1 MSTEIQ
7 RGASGPLCP
16 FSISKSL
23 IDGVAVGEENPYANA
38 LAQFEKAVTYLNL
51 KRGVAETLRYP
62 KRELS
67 VTFPVEMDN
76 KDIKMFRGYRVH
88 HSFALGPTKG
98 GIRYSSD
105 LTLDDVRALAMWMT
119 WKCGLMNLPF
129 GGAKGGVVVE
139 PKELSPREL
148 ERLTRRYASEISIL
162 VGPESDIPAP
172 DMGTN
177 PQVMAWMMDTYSMHR
192 GYSIPAV
199 VTGKPVEIGGS
210 LGRTEATGRGV
221 AVTIREA
228 LRLKQIP
235 IENATVA
242 IQGFGNVG
250 SVTSKI
256 AHDMGMKVVAVS
268 SSKGGVYRESGLD
281 PQALVRQ
288 IDETGNILDFKDA
301 DQITNA
307 ELLVLK
313 CDVLV
318 AAAKE
323 NQVTS
328 RNAGSVRARIIAE
341 GANGPTTPEADEIL
355 NDMNVF
361 IIPDILCNAGG
372 VTVSYLEWVQDL
384 QSFFWPVEEINL
396 KLQKLMVKAFEN
408 VMEASRI
415 YKVPSRVAA
424 QILAVRRISDAIM
437 IRGIYP

>member
-1 MSTEIQ
+1 MTVEIE
-7 RGASGPLCP
+7 RGRREALCP

-23 IDGVAVGEENPYANA
+23 IEGQKMGEENPYANA
-38 LAQFEKAVTYLNL
+38 LAQFEKAVRHLDL
-51 KRGVAETLRYP
+51 KSGVAETMRFP

-67 VTFPVEMDN
+67 VTFPVQMDN
-76 KDIKMFRGYRVH
+76 KDIRMFRGYRVH

-98 GIRYSSD
+98 GIRYSPD

-119 WKCGLMNLPF
+119 WKCALMNLPF
-129 GGAKGGVVVE
+129 GGAKGGVVVD
-139 PKELSPREL
+139 PKELSSREL
-148 ERLTRRYASEISIL
+148 ERMTRRYATEISIM

-177 PQVMAWMMDTYSMHR
+177 PQVMAWIMDTYSMHR

-199 VTGKPVEIGGS
+199 VTGKPLEIGGS
-210 LGRTEATGRGV
+210 LGRTDATGRGV
-221 AVTIREA
+221 AVTMRET
-228 LRLKQIP
+228 LRMKGIP
-235 IENATVA
+235 VEGAKVA
-242 IQGFGNVG
+242 VQGFGNVG
-250 SVTSKI
+250 NATARI
-256 AHDMGMKVVAVS
+256 AHEMGMTIIAVS
-268 SSKGGVYRESGLD
+268 SSKGGVHKDTGLD
-281 PQALVRQ
+281 PQALLRHV
-288 IDETGNILDFKDA
+288 DETGGLQDFGHA
-301 DQITNA
+301 DSISNE
-307 ELLVLK
+307 ELLILK

-328 RNAGSVRARIIAE
+328 HNADNIQAKIIAE

-355 NDMNVF
+355 NDKGVF
-361 IIPDILCNAGG
+361 ILPDILCNAGG

-396 KLQKLMVKAFEN
+396 KLQNLMVKAFEN
-408 VMEASRI
+408 VMEASRT

-424 QILAVRRISDAIM
+424 QILGIRRIADAIM